1 MRISCC
7 NKHSMHSH
15 HSPLMGMAWE
25 RPPLHPIHPGMV
37 SHNQEVLLLLVLAPP
52 LGVKTT
58 AAAVA
63 VSQVADLLQPSP
75 SLGTAGPARDPRE
88 VKSEPPQ
95 SPRPMD
101 CEAEPAASTVE
112 IPCVEPAEP
121 NPGAPEPV
129 ETATV
134 ATPGSWP
141 AQGQTESMDGSWNVL
156 SDIATEE
163 SVEMED

>member
-1 MRISCC
+1 MD
-7 NKHSMHSH
+7 NLLDDM
-15 HSPLMGMAWE
+15 E
-25 RPPLHPIHPGMV
+25 VLHPGVREEVQQTICAP
-37 SHNQEVLLLLVLAPP
+37 QEGWPAEGP
-52 LGVKTT
+52 
-58 AAAVA
+58 AI
-63 VSQVADLLQPSP
+63 PSS

-101 CEAEPAASTVE
+101 CEAGPAASTVE

>member
-1 MRISCC
+1 
-7 NKHSMHSH
+7 
-15 HSPLMGMAWE
+15 
-25 RPPLHPIHPGMV
+25 
-37 SHNQEVLLLLVLAPP
+37 
-52 LGVKTT
+52 
-58 AAAVA
+58 
-63 VSQVADLLQPSP
+63 
-75 SLGTAGPARDPRE
+75 
-88 VKSEPPQ
+88 
-95 SPRPMD
+95 MD
-101 CEAEPAASTVE
+101 CDPEPATSSGLSADPTVE